1 MAHNDMMKYH
11 YQFTYMI
18 GILEM
23 VYQDVT
29 SVGWLGARGQTKS
42 FPHLV
47 TTCRLQKKH
56 SANFTT
62 FTFLLTDMDK
72 PCACHTFMKG

>member
-1 MAHNDMMKYH
+1 MNINVMAHNDMMKYH

-23 VYQDVT
+23 VCLDVT
-29 SVGWLGARGQTKS
+29 SVGWLGARGQTKN
-42 FPHLV
+42 FPNLV
-47 TTCRLQKKH
+47 TTCRLQKH

-62 FTFLLTDMDK
+62 FTY
-72 PCACHTFMKG
+72 G